1 MTEIIYKAAVILY
14 LTIIIYQLNDI
25 TKFLW
30 KIIKKMDYELLDNI
44 RNVYGTEIIGNIH
57 DNPKLLRDGD
67 IEKLTSDRKR
77 WENV

>member
-30 KIIKKMDYELLDNI
+30 KIIKKMNGES
-44 RNVYGTEIIGNIH
+44 E
-57 DNPKLLRDGD
+57 
-67 IEKLTSDRKR
+67 
-77 WENV
+77 